1 MLTPQTILQGR
12 YRIIRQLGQ
21 GGMGAVSLTRA
32 AALVNGE
39 KDPSLPANEINPAV
53 GPHTAAVLARGM
65 SQNRE
70 RRYSSAAAMRAAFR
84 DPEGATTN
92 ADRTEAATVLFPE
105 ATRADAAQPQA
116 ALPAGLTGETTV
128 VQTSKPQRSRI
139 APWAIAAAAVILIG
153 VGFGVFYAIQ
163 NRDNS
168 AAVSSPSP
176 QPSPT
181 AEAENIDPNRQVDP
195 ATGGS
200 TGDQAAEAADATL
213 KKNEKVVKPKENA
226 AERANVAEKP
236 KPTPQRGRQYPTT
249 ADVPEMPETPL
260 INSPDNTFNRQQP
273 LLGPRI
279 RTLPDGSQV
288 IVNRDGT
295 RVLIKPDGTRHV
307 MPRIQPRRRRVP

>member
-1 MLTPQTILQGR
+1 LMTGVKPPDALP
-12 YRIIRQLGQ
+12 
-21 GGMGAVSLTRA
+21 RA
-32 AALVNGE
+32 AALVNGD
-39 KDPSLPANEINPAV
+39 KDPLLPANEVNPPV

-70 RRYSSAAAMRAAFR
+70 RRYSSAAAMRATLR
-84 DPEGATTN
+84 DTEGATTN

-105 ATRADAAQPQA
+105 ATRADAAQAQA
-116 ALPAGLTGETTV
+116 AQPAGLTGETTV
-128 VQTSKPQRSRI
+128 VQTSKPHRSRV

-168 AAVSSPSP
+168 AAVSAPTP

-181 AEAENIDPNRQVDP
+181 TEAENIDPDEQVEP

-200 TGDQAAEAADATL
+200 TGDQAAEAVEATL
-213 KKNEKVVKPKENA
+213 KKNETVVKPKENV
-226 AERANVAEKP
+226 AERANVREKP
-236 KPTPQRGRQYPTT
+236 KPTPHRGHQSPEV
-249 ADVPEMPETPL
+249 DVPARPETPPL

-273 LLGPRI
+273 LLSPRV

-288 IVNRDGT
+288 IVNPDGT

-307 MPRIQPRRRRVP
+307 MPRVQPRRRRVP